1 MHGNENDS
9 HVVFVRMSAVLPLD
23 AYSAPHACQALSDL
37 AKGQSA
43 RVVGVVASGGDV
55 PADLTRRLADL
66 GFLPGERVQVL
77 ARGPLG
83 GEPVA
88 VRVGTATFALRRLEA
103 DCIRIAPLE

>member
-1 MHGNENDS
+1 
-9 HVVFVRMSAVLPLD
+9 MSAVLSLD
-23 AYSAPHACQALSDL
+23 DYAVARTCQALSDL

-43 RVVGVVASGGDV
+43 RVVGVVPSAPDV

-66 GFLPGERVQVL
+66 GFLPGERVHVL

>member
-1 MHGNENDS
+1 
-9 HVVFVRMSAVLPLD
+9 MSAVLPLD
-23 AYSAPHACQALSDL
+23 SYPLARECRALSDL
-37 AKGQSA
+37 AKGQTA
-43 RVVGVVASGGDV
+43 RVVGVMPSAPDV

>member
-1 MHGNENDS
+1 
-9 HVVFVRMSAVLPLD
+9 MSAVLPLD
-23 AYSAPHACQALSDL
+23 QYSIARDCQALSDL
-37 AKGQSA
+37 AKGESA
-43 RVVGVVASGGDV
+43 RVVGVMPSGPDV

-66 GFLPGERVQVL
+66 GFLPGEHVHVL